1 MKKLHL
7 LLLSVLSGLL
17 FTISWPVNGIPLFIF
32 IAFVPLLI
40 IEGEILDHPQK
51 YGCCA
56 IFKFIYPAFFIW
68 NLLTTWW
75 VGYSTLFG
83 VVMAVVLNSAF
94 MYFTFFLFHRSRRW
108 LPSKNNALWTLLFF
122 WITFEWLHLDWDL
135 SWPWLNIGNVFG
147 SWHKWVQW
155 YSVTGVFGGA
165 VWILMINILIYR
177 IYISIAQKSAQ
188 AVIVRQSVIVLVLF
202 LAPIVLSYVMYNN
215 YEEPAEKAEIVV
227 IQTDNDPYTEQYT
240 LTSEE
245 VTDNF
250 LELAEPLV
258 TDQTKFV
265 VCPESVLY
273 DDIWEHQFDRSK
285 PIRKIKTFIQK
296 FPQLSFVV
304 GASTSKHYPDG
315 MTGSPTVRTHIRANG
330 DSIFYDNFN
339 TALLIKNGSAV
350 ETYHKSKLVPGP
362 EKMPFHSLLKPFQ
375 HFAFDLG
382 GTVGS
387 LGSDPERTSFC
398 ASEPSICTGPIICYE
413 SIYGEFVTEYVQK
426 GANLLFVI
434 TNDGWWSDSP
444 GRLQH
449 LLFSKLRC
457 IENRRSMA
465 RSANTGVSAFINQ
478 KGDILLDGGINQAK
492 ALKYELSINNEK
504 SWYSVHGDYIARIAA
519 FISVLLLLYTLS
531 EYLRTKGR
539 RHRKV

>member
-7 LLLSVLSGLL
+7 LLLSILSGLL
-17 FTISWPVNGIPLFIF
+17 FTISWPINGIPLFIF

-40 IEGEILDHPQK
+40 IEGEILEHPQK

-83 VVMAVVLNSAF
+83 VVMAVLLNSAF

-165 VWILMINILIYR
+165 LWILIINILIYR
-177 IYISIAQKSAQ
+177 MYLNIKRKSLRTVIA
-188 AVIVRQSVIVLVLF
+188 RQSVTVLVLF

-215 YEEPAEKAEIVV
+215 YKEPAEKAEIIV
-227 IQTDNDPYTEQYT
+227 IQTDNDPYTEQYS

-250 LELAEPLV
+250 LELAEPLI

-315 MTGSPTVRTHIRANG
+315 ITGSPTVRMHIRANG

-387 LGSDPERTSFC
+387 LGSDPERTTFC
-398 ASEPSICTGPIICYE
+398 ASDPSICNGPIICYE

-492 ALKYELSINNEK
+492 AMKYELSINNEK
-504 SWYSVHGDYIARIAA
+504 TWYSVHGDYIARIAA